1 MASGLGQPCGR
12 DVAATANEVVR
23 VRGKLGLSQTKF
35 ANLLGISENTLQNW
49 EQGRRQ
55 PTGLSLG

>member
-1 MASGLGQPCGR
+1 MASGLGQPFGR
-12 DVAATANEVVR
+12 EVAATANEVVW

-35 ANLLGISENTLQNW
+35 ASLLGISENPLQNW
-49 EQGRRQ
+49 EPGRRQ